1 MYGALRDT
9 YSASPLCPLMKR
21 GEIPLIVFLYLIYL
35 HSIWKCK
42 TQKAKI
48 IWEAAVL
55 FSALFIVL
63 YIFCFAEKCFNCE
76 GRGHIRADCYSGP
89 SERAKGAQR
98 GKWRGR
104 GGRRARGGGGG
115 QQIRAIRVVI
125 QSHCSFFRQAKNW
138 EVANNSEKTK
148 CFIIAFYIVKYRSM
162 AGILHLCLTM
172 VSLNWIKYSHEHL
185 E

>member
-1 MYGALRDT
+1 MRGSCSLQGLVNCIIYFLFCREMFQLWWEGSHKGRLF
-9 YSASPLCPLMKR
+9 LCL
-21 GEIPLIVFLYLIYL
+21 
-35 HSIWKCK
+35 
-42 TQKAKI
+42 
-48 IWEAAVL
+48 
-55 FSALFIVL
+55 
-63 YIFCFAEKCFNCE
+63 
-76 GRGHIRADCYSGP
+76 GP
-89 SERAKGAQR
+89 QR
-98 GKWRGR
+98 GPRGPK
-104 GGRRARGGGGG
+104 GESGREEGVGG
-115 QQIRAIRVVI
+115 QQLQAIRVVL